1 MSELCVL
8 KCGAGQGRLAYSAEG
23 GLAVAGWLAESD
35 STAGFP
41 LLTGLETALP
51 FAAGLPLIG
60 GLEGFPFTAGD
71 ALSVS
76 MIASKTGTMN

>member
-1 MSELCVL
+1 MLDTR
-8 KCGAGQGRLAYSAEG
+8 QGHLTYSAD
-23 GLAVAGWLAESD
+23 GLAVAGRLAESD

-41 LLTGLETALP
+41 LLTGPDAALP

-76 MIASKTGTMN
+76 VVASKMGAMN